1 MANRIRY
8 EAVAALLFG
17 RRLRS
22 NNSYVVIVSLVLLS
36 KNPME
41 KTIGRVVVHIAKV
54 AVKW

>member
-8 EAVAALLFG
+8 DAVAALLSD

-22 NNSYVVIVSLVLLS
+22 NNSCVVTVSLVLLS

-54 AVKW
+54 AAK

>member
-54 AVKW
+54 AVK